1 MGLKPAFMPDQEA
14 PVLRGVISRQ
24 GFLKTAVAA
33 LLALTV
39 SHGRTDSGA
48 GPGRAR
54 LPSKAACCYGP
65 RALGRAMA
73 PDTTPAPT
81 SAISSAAPNAV
92 ADIPTPTPTPVP
104 DVSTP
109 APAPVASSWMAAP
122 TPAPQPPPP
131 SSPESRELALVR
143 EAETRFGIRL
153 MLEGQDW
160 GPDEANRLANLGA
173 AIDAFGRLPA
183 QVRSAIGPAHPH
195 GPLHFLSNSHGRTLL
210 GWQPYGDFPI
220 GFYTNSDRD
229 QGGSLAPA
237 NQVVL
242 IPGFSDISIGHE
254 LLHAYQFRA
263 APPGRYGLAIIG
275 AEMKSFMNAVGWRQI
290 GSDQEITE
298 AAAADATWQEFNA
311 LFVYEGRQLTYL
323 TSAGTMTTLTPP
335 NPLEA
340 YAVAGSFYYTRPA
353 DLALPDWPEYW
364 MWFQANLG

>member
-1 MGLKPAFMPDQEA
+1 M
-14 PVLRGVISRQ
+14 RGVISRQ
-24 GFLKTAVAA
+24 GFLKTAAAA

-39 SHGRTDSGA
+39 SHGRADSEA

-65 RALGRAMA
+65 RALSAVKA
-73 PDTTPAPT
+73 PDPTPVTPPVIPISTPSPT
-81 SAISSAAPNAV
+81 P
-92 ADIPTPTPTPVP
+92 DIPSPTPTPTP
-104 DVSTP
+104 DVSPPGPT
-109 APAPVASSWMAAP
+109 PVASSWTEAP
-122 TPAPQPPPP
+122 LPAPELPPATIPV
-131 SSPESRELALVR
+131 SPELALVQ
-143 EAETRFGIRL
+143 EAESLFAVRL
-153 MLEGQDW
+153 VLDGQDW
-160 GPDEANRLANLGA
+160 GPDEANRLVNLGA

-229 QGGSLAPA
+229 QGGGLVSA

-263 APPGRYGLAIIG
+263 VPPGRYGLAIIG

-290 GSDQEITE
+290 GSDQEVIE
-298 AAAADATWQEFNA
+298 AAAADASWQEFNA
-311 LFVYEGRQLTYL
+311 LFVYEGRQLTYA
-323 TSAGTMTTLTPP
+323 TTAGSATILTPP

-353 DLALPDWPEYW
+353 DLTLPDWPEYW